1 MAFLPLAMNGSDVG
15 MSLQH
20 RTLTGVLACGCSSH
34 RRAAKTS
41 QRAPP
46 CFEPQ
51 APTLRTFWNVV
62 ERSNVSAKG
71 RRPLAAQAMRQQASS
86 SRGEERGGVVSDGK
100 PPGLFSA
107 PAANRHWEMPVV
119 HVHTPR

>member
-20 RTLTGVLACGCSSH
+20 RTLTGLLACGGSSH

-46 CFEPQ
+46 CFE
-51 APTLRTFWNVV
+51 
-62 ERSNVSAKG
+62 EG

-100 PPGLFSA
+100 AAGLFSA
-107 PAANRHWEMPVV
+107 PATNRHWEMPVV